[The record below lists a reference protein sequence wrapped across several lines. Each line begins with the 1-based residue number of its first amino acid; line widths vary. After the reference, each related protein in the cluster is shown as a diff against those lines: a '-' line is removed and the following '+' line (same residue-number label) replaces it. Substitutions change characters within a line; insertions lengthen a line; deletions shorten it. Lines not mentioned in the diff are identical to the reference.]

1 MKILEQVILGLNKEQ
16 IRFFKLYTGRTGTAE
31 ERKDLL
37 LFDYIRKAGKNYED
51 SLAYKKLYKGED
63 KNAFYRLKHRLLGD
77 LNKSLSIQ
85 HFDDNDFIYTCHMLA
100 LYKYFAAG
108 NKWKEANYY
117 LKKAEVGAIAIE
129 SFELLDI
136 IYSEFIRLSPES
148 LHINPELYIDKRSAN
163 QKQLTQI
170 RSIDDLLA
178 AVTYRLK
185 VTQNLST
192 GKSPLL
198 DLLKKSIDD
207 FVKDG
212 FIVREGMRVR
222 TSLKGRL
229 VLDELSSRLI

>member
-1 MKILEQVILGLNKEQ
+1 M
-16 IRFFKLYTGRTGTAE
+16 
-31 ERKDLL
+31 
-37 LFDYIRKAGKNYED
+37 NYED
-51 SLAYKKLYKGED
+51 NNAYKKLYKGDD

-85 HFDDNDFIYTCHMLA
+85 HFEDNDFIFTCHMLA

-117 LKKAEVGAIAIE
+117 LKKAEEGAIAIE

-136 IYSEFIRLSPES
+136 IYSEYIRLSHDS
-148 LHINPELYIDKRSAN
+148 LHINPELYIDKRSSN
-163 QKQLTQI
+163 QKHLTQV

-207 FVKDG
+207 FVKDKDLRKSPTLR
-212 FIVREGMRVR
+212 FRLYKAVTQLLLQRHDYV
-222 TSLKGRL
+222 SLEEYL
-229 VLDELSSRLI
+229 YELRDLAVTITRY